1 MADKPWVDH
10 YETLQLSFTAD
21 PETVERVYRLLAKR
35 FHPDNDVSGDS
46 DRFNQVREAYEV
58 LSNPDTRAAYDA
70 KYETERSRQW
80 KIFKQESAD
89 SDRDDD
95 QRLFHGILSLLYIAR
110 RRDPAKGGMAPLHLE
125 RLLGVAREHLE
136 FPLWYLKKRDFI
148 EVMESGLIAIT
159 VDGIDK
165 LGSGDLSLPADRL
178 ITEKSVAAAG
188 RDGDEDDGPGALP
201 EVSSVA

>member
-1 MADKPWVDH
+1 MSDTPWVDH
-10 YETLQLSFTAD
+10 YETLQLSASAD

-35 FHPDNDVSGDS
+35 FHPDNDASGDV
-46 DRFNQVREAYEV
+46 DRFKQVRAAYEA
-58 LSNPDTRAAYDA
+58 LSDPDTRAAYDA

-89 SDRDDD
+89 ADRDDD

-110 RRDPAKGGMAPLHLE
+110 RRDPSKGGMAPLHLE

-136 FPLWYLKKRDFI
+136 FPLWYLKKRDYVEI
-148 EVMESGLIAIT
+148 MESGLIAIT

-165 LGSGDLSLPADRL
+165 LGSGELSLPADRL
-178 ITEKSVAAAG
+178 ITEHSVG
-188 RDGDEDDGPGALP
+188 SVRREDEGDEPDAIP